1 MSSSSGTVGAGGIKW
16 GDTEHDNVVKFM
28 QQQVGA
34 ERDSKSTER
43 GGASAQDEATDK
55 RVRPDQR
62 RYDSESNPN
71 NNNSISVGHYSGRD
85 DGTEGTKHQP
95 SAQRE
100 YEKMTSTGRKL
111 DSIYFSERDR

>member
-1 MSSSSGTVGAGGIKW
+1 MSSSSGTVGVGGIKW
-16 GDTEHDNVVKFM
+16 GDTEYDNVVKLM
-28 QQQVGA
+28 QQQVEA
-34 ERDSKSTER
+34 ERDSKSAER
-43 GGASAQDEATDK
+43 RDVSAQDKTTDK

-100 YEKMTSTGRKL
+100 FEKKISTGRNP